1 MAPWGSTACRHPVRC
16 SPSVFAVDCE
26 SVDSRGNEGQ
36 MPFNVT
42 VVDTTKPAISD
53 QEDIRVR
60 RRAPVALLRRST

>member
-1 MAPWGSTACRHPVRC
+1 MAPWGSIRLPA
-16 SPSVFAVDCE
+16 SGSMFALGVTPVDCE

-53 QEDIRVR
+53 QEDIEV
-60 RRAPVALLRRST
+60 